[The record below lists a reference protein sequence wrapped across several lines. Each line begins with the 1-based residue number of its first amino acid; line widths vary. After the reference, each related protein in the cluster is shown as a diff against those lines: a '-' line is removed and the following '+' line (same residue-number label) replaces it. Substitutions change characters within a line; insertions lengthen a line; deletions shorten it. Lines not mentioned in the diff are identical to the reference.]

1 MNLHDSVIVV
11 TGKEVGYG
19 LIAEKDG
26 ELYKLSTED
35 SIKLTTWYTAECLF
49 PVTDENRKVVS
60 RLVQLVRAK
69 ELITETIKDLKTELR
84 R

>member
-11 TGKEVGYG
+11 AGDEIGYG

-35 SIKLTTWYTAECLF
+35 SIKPTTWYTAECLF
-49 PVTDENRKVVS
+49 AVTEENRKVVS
-60 RLVQLVRAK
+60 RLANLLRAK
-69 ELITETIKDLKTELR
+69 ELITETIKDLKTELKR
-84 R
+84 